1 MYLKSVHAFYNIH
14 TTQSNRIWQIAV
26 EYVRDNQKLFSRYE
40 EQLLPKRKEKR
51 NIMFNFVIAFL
62 WHATWN
68 MYFRMKIM
76 LSYFDDYVMIVNA
89 NGSNYLIKNWY
100 LNKSSIFR
108 STIRFHFMIYFCL
121 HDFFRI
127 MNLIWCWSYALIC
140 IIKYNFLIDI

>member
-1 MYLKSVHAFYNIH
+1 
-14 TTQSNRIWQIAV
+14 
-26 EYVRDNQKLFSRYE
+26 LFSRYE